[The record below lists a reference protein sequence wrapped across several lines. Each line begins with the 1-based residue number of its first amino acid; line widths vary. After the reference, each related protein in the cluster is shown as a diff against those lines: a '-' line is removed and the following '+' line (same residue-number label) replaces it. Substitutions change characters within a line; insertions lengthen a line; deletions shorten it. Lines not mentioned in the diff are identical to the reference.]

1 MLKLQ
6 SVHSLT
12 KLVGLAVNRLGFINV
27 AVGRINEVAALAGFP
42 YKKGYDKKPGRN
54 NEGSTVLLKG
64 TLSYDVK
71 ISSRFRRFQL

>member
-6 SVHSLT
+6 SVHTLT
-12 KLVGLAVNRLGFINV
+12 KLVGVAVNRLGFYNV
-27 AVGRINEVAALAGFP
+27 AVGRINEVAAFP

-64 TLSYDVK
+64 TNYA
-71 ISSRFRRFQL
+71 F